1 MNEILNTLITGFRHE
16 LPAILENLHFIRVDW
31 FFAFIPLCIYLWLSH
46 NSTLNNKNWHA
57 VIDAQLLPFV
67 LNQTKSKKRR
77 YPLLLIFIAASLC
90 ITALAGPVYKKL
102 PQPVYRE
109 QSSLVVL
116 LDLSQ
121 SMNASDIK
129 SSRLSRAKFKLLD
142 LLQTRKTGQTAL
154 IVYAADAFVVTP
166 LTDDNS
172 TIANLVPSL
181 STDMMPAQGS
191 NLSAALAKAFSLLT
205 QAGAVDGDILV
216 ITDDIH
222 QRDEAAIKKVSSQGH
237 RLSIYGIGTT
247 DGAPIPLEETQGGG
261 FLLDSNGAIV
271 IPKLRS
277 NVLRSYAL
285 QGGGLYTSIQ
295 ADDSD
300 ISKLSDMFQS
310 SKIHRETDKNH
321 SDSQDLHADI
331 WQEEGH
337 FLLIPLL
344 LFAALW
350 ARKGWIA
357 AFLPFAIVFILPIA
371 QPAHAASIGSY
382 SIDSKH
388 LWSSPDQ
395 KAMKAF
401 DAGDNESAAKQFT
414 NDEWKASAL
423 YRNGDFEASAEA
435 LKNTKSSDGLYN
447 RGNALAR
454 LGKYQEALDAYDQAL
469 EINAHDEDVSF
480 NREQVNNVLQQQQQ
494 DQQDSSADGEQ
505 SDDNKS
511 EQDNSEQENSQQKS
525 DGEQQ
530 QEEQSEQQSADQSS
544 EQNSEDQS
552 AEKQTPSSDSEKQ
565 KQSEEELKQRDAEA
579 ESQQQKED
587 SQQYQQSQDDQKQK
601 ENDEQN
607 TKDKENEVENK
618 DSTDKPAEIEVNPME
633 ASITEQE
640 KATAQWLK
648 RIPDDPGGLLRRKFL
663 YQYKQIPNQ
672 NDDQEPW

>member
-1 MNEILNTLITGFRHE
+1 MNEILNNLATSFHNE
-16 LPAILENLHFIRVDW
+16 LPAILDNLLFIRVDW

-46 NSTLNNKNWHA
+46 NSTSNNKNWHA
-57 VIDAQLLPFV
+57 VIDTQLLPFV
-67 LNQTKSKKRR
+67 LNQAKNKKRR

-121 SMNASDIK
+121 SMNANDIK

-191 NLSAALAKAFSLLT
+191 NLSFALAKSFSLLT

-216 ITDDIH
+216 ITDGIH
-222 QRDEAAIKKVSSQGH
+222 QRDEGAIKKVTSQGH
-237 RLSIYGIGTT
+237 RLSIYGVGTA
-247 DGAPIPLEETQGGG
+247 DGAPIPLQETQGGG

-350 ARKGWIA
+350 IRKGWIA
-357 AFLPFAIVFILPIA
+357 AFLPFAIVFMLPIA
-371 QPAHAASIGSY
+371 QPVHAAAIGSY
-382 SIDSKH
+382 SIDGKH
-388 LWSSPDQ
+388 MWSSPDQ

-423 YRNGDFEASAEA
+423 YRNGDFEASAET
-435 LKNTKSSDGLYN
+435 LKETKSSDGLYN

-454 LGKYQEALDAYDQAL
+454 LGKYQEALNAYDQAL
-469 EINAHDEDVSF
+469 EINANDEDAIF
-480 NREQVNNVLQQQQQ
+480 NREQVNNALQQQKQ
-494 DQQDSSADGEQ
+494 DQQDPSADGEK
-505 SDDNKS
+505 SDDDKSKQDGSEQNDSEQADS
-511 EQDNSEQENSQQKS
+511 EQDSSQQQDS
-525 DGEQQ
+525 QQ
-530 QEEQSEQQSADQSS
+530 QEGQSS
-544 EQNSEDQS
+544 EQNPEEQS
-552 AEKQTPSSDSEKQ
+552 SQKQTPSSDSEKQ
-565 KQSEEELKQRDAEA
+565 KQTEEELKQRDAEA

-601 ENDEQN
+601 EQD
-607 TKDKENEVENK
+607 DEVENK
-618 DSTDKPAEIEVNPME
+618 DSAEKPAEIEVNPVE